1 MIPLILDCGLAAIQL
16 AGHDGV
22 QLRITHIA
30 LGDAGYAPDVA
41 QTALKHE
48 IVRYPIADGQS
59 QGPRQLHLTALA
71 SDQTEFWVREVAFI
85 LENGQPLAIWSDP
98 SQALAYKQANLELLL
113 AFDLALSG
121 VPADSV
127 TVQSTGAGL
136 NLALGEELASLGAAQ
151 VDEMTRGLKR
161 DDALRG
167 QQARQD
173 QAEQRLAG
181 HDDRLNR
188 YEGRLNGH
196 DDALL
201 TLDQRGQQYRDD
213 LAELATAQA
222 AALIQLQCLTLQRSV
237 LNPK

>member
-1 MIPLILDCGLAAIQL
+1 MSSNPLIPQILDGGLAAIQL
-16 AGHDGV
+16 ASHDGV
-22 QLRITHIA
+22 QLRITHVA
-30 LGDAGYAPDVA
+30 LGDAGYQPDA
-41 QTALKHE
+41 GQTGLRNE

-85 LENGQPLAIWSDP
+85 LEGGQPLAIWSDP
-98 SQALAYKQANLELLL
+98 KQALAYKQAGLELLL

-121 VPADSV
+121 VPAGSV
-127 TVQSTGAGL
+127 IVQSTGAGL

-151 VDEMTRGLKR
+151 IDEMTRGLKR
-161 DDALRG
+161 DDGLRIL
-167 QQARQD
+167 QQRQD
-173 QAEQRLAG
+173 RAEQSLTD
-181 HDDRLNR
+181 HD
-188 YEGRLNGH
+188 GRLRGH

-201 TLDQRGQQYRDD
+201 NLDRRGQQYRDD

-222 AALIQLQCLTLQRSV
+222 AALIQLQCLTLQRSI

>member
-1 MIPLILDCGLAAIQL
+1 MSSNPLVPLILDGGLAAIQL
-16 AGHDGV
+16 ASRDGV
-22 QLRITHIA
+22 QLRITHVA
-30 LGDAGYAPDVA
+30 LGDAGYTPDVG

-48 IVRYPIADGQS
+48 IARYPIADGQS
-59 QGPRQLHLTALA
+59 VGPRQLHLTALA
-71 SDQTEFWVREVAFI
+71 DDDKEFWIREVAFI
-85 LENGQPLAIWSDP
+85 LEGGQPLAIWSDP
-98 SQALAYKQANLELLL
+98 QQVLAYKQAGMQLLL
-113 AFDLALSG
+113 AYDLALSG

-151 VDEMTRGLKR
+151 IDEMARGLKR
-161 DDALRG
+161 DDALRQ

-173 QAEQRLAG
+173 QAEQRMAS
-181 HDDRLNR
+181 HD
-188 YEGRLNGH
+188 GRLSGH

-201 TLDQRGQQYRDD
+201 NLDRRGQQYRDD

-222 AALIQLQCLTLQRSV
+222 AALIQLQCLTLQHTV